1 MREPGESGPFYDSAS
16 EVTLEKGV
24 GLAAEEGMSSAL
36 EESSVTELV
45 KVF

>member
-1 MREPGESGPFYDSAS
+1 MREPGESCPFYDSAS

-24 GLAAEEGMSSAL
+24 GLSAEEGMSSAL